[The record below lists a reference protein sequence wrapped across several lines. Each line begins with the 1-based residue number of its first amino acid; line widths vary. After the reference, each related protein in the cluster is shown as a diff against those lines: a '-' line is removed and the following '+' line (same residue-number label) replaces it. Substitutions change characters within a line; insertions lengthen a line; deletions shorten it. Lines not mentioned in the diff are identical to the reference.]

1 MTAQRAA
8 AAAAIITARIEFPLL
23 NFNSIPP
30 LETNGCRTEKP
41 GNDLPK
47 NGADQAQNGF

>member
-1 MTAQRAA
+1 MTARKAV
-8 AAAAIITARIEFPLL
+8 AAAAIIIARIESSLL
-23 NFNSIPP
+23 IFNSIPP
-30 LETNGCRTEKP
+30 LEANGCRTEEP